1 MVHSWMAA
9 QLNEACFKRVT
20 AGWESSWM
28 GRSWM
33 GAQLNK
39 ARFNGVTAGEA
50 WADRAQL
57 DRARLDGAQLH
68 AGSSTA
74 TQWDGAPIWMGA
86 HLDGRPAGWV
96 PSQLL
101 WGGHSLEG
109 TLR

>member
-1 MVHSWMAA
+1 M
-9 QLNEACFKRVT
+9 
-20 AGWESSWM
+20 
-28 GRSWM
+28 
-33 GAQLNK
+33 
-39 ARFNGVTAGEA
+39 
-50 WADRAQL
+50 DRAH
-57 DRARLDGAQLH
+57 LDGAQLH